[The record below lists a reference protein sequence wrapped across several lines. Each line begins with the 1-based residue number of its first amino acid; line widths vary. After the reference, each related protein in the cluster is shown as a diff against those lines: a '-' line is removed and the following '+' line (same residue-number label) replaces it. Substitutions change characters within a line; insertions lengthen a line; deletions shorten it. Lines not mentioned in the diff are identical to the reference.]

1 MDTKAMPPADSIP
14 GFVKREK
21 IVNIRHMNGVTYTL
35 EWTRCGHA
43 ERCGRCRVAYY
54 GHGPYWYARY
64 WDATKGKRGRT
75 VTQYIGRHLRYL
87 APSKLPDRAPR
98 GRPPEKPVREM
109 EMVESAAN
117 NHK

>member
-1 MDTKAMPPADSIP
+1 MTKDEADSIDLVP
-14 GFVKREK
+14 TFVKREK
-21 IVNIRHMNGVTYTL
+21 IVNTRHVDRVTYTL

-87 APSKLPDRAPR
+87 SPAELPDRAPR
-98 GRPPEKPVREM
+98 GRPPERLVKTGSGDEQ
-109 EMVESAAN
+109 
-117 NHK
+117 